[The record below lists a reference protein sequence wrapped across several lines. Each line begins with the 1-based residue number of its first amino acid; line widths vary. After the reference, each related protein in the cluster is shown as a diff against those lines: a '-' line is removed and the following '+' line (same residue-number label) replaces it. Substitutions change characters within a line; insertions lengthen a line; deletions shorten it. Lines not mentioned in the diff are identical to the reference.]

1 MKIDLDKI
9 GWIALLISLCLLALF
24 SCKAKKEVTK
34 TTNKSD
40 TLITR
45 SFDYVSKPIDTNYT
59 IELECDS
66 LGNVRNVNQ
75 KQTSGDNSAS
85 LVIENNQLKARLQT
99 AQSQIK
105 VDTIYRT
112 KFKTKTVTDLEVR
125 YKTPLWH
132 WFAHALSIIII
143 FILIRFKFF

>member
-9 GWIALLISLCLLALF
+9 GWIALLISLCLLVLF

-40 TLITR
+40 TLIIR
-45 SFDYVSKPIDTNYT
+45 SFDYISKPIDTKYT
-59 IELECDS
+59 IDLECDS

-75 KQTSGDNSAS
+75 NQTSGDNSAS

-99 AQSQIK
+99 AQSQIT
-105 VDTIYRT
+105 VDTIY
-112 KFKTKTVTDLEVR
+112 KTKYKTKKIKDLEIR
-125 YKTPLWH
+125 YRTPLWH
-132 WFAHALSIIII
+132 WFAHALSLIIV